1 MRFRF
6 LIPAMIVLSCLAQV
20 FVPPAQAEPQA
31 PPRLAELAGALLL
44 PDLFEVLHQEG
55 LAAAQVLQQDMLA
68 GRGGAEWEAQI
79 AAIYDPERFE
89 AEFMAGLER
98 DLTRHPDVVA
108 AALAYALSEPGRQV
122 FGLEVSARAA
132 MLDEGMQEAAR
143 EAYGQMR
150 AGGEAEARLDLLAQR
165 IAVNDLIE
173 ANVAAALNANLAFL
187 FRFSAAGLP
196 GIPESEA
203 EILRDVMAQ
212 EPEIRAET
220 ELWLM
225 SYLALAYQP
234 LSDAELA
241 EYIAFCAS
249 PVGQVLHNALF
260 AAFDAPFER
269 IAAELGAAAGRVLA
283 GRDL

>member
-1 MRFRF
+1 MRLRF
-6 LIPAMIVLSCLAQV
+6 LIPTMAALLCLAQAIA
-20 FVPPAQAEPQA
+20 PPAQAEPQTS
-31 PPRLAELAGALLL
+31 PRLALLAEALLL
-44 PDLFEVLHQEG
+44 PDLFDILHQEG
-55 LAAAQVLQQDMLA
+55 MASARSLQQDMLA
-68 GRGGAEWEAQI
+68 GRGGADWQAQLD
-79 AAIYDPERFE
+79 AIYDPARFE

-98 DLTRHPDVVA
+98 ELERHPDVVE

-122 FGLEVSARAA
+122 FGLEVSARSAL
-132 MLDEGMQEAAR
+132 LDEDMQEAAR
-143 EAYGQMR
+143 DAYGQMR
-150 AGGEAEARLDLLAQR
+150 AGGEAEARLDLLELR
-165 IAVNDLIE
+165 ITVNDLIE

-187 FRFSAAGLP
+187 FRFAAAGLP
-196 GIPESEA
+196 GVPDSQV

-234 LSDAELA
+234 LDDAELA
-241 EYIAFCAS
+241 GHIAFCAS
-249 PVGQVLHNALF
+249 PEGQVLHNALF

-269 IAAELGAAAGRVLA
+269 IAGELGAAAGRALA